1 VRSERF
7 RKLWARH
14 DVKPKRSGR
23 SRIDHPQVGEL
34 DLGYEKLPIADADR
48 LTLVL
53 YHATPGSRSAQ
64 ALGLLASTIAGA
76 AASTP
81 TDGALTARPDRRH
94 PPAPAPRRR

>member
-7 RKLWARH
+7 RQLWARH

-48 LTLVL
+48 LTLAL
-53 YHATPGSRSAQ
+53 YHAEPGSRSAQ
-64 ALGLLASTIAGA
+64 ALALLASAASPA
-76 AASTP
+76 AAEESP
-81 TDGALTARPDRRH
+81 VG
-94 PPAPAPRRR
+94 PAG